1 MSLLHFARLGGRIA
15 TLSGLGFNMVLS
27 DRDIKEE
34 IARGRIKIEPF
45 DPTLVQ
51 PASVDLRLGKK
62 FRVFTN
68 TSDAFIDVRTDS
80 PDLTKLVEI
89 DELLPFVLEPGS
101 FALASV
107 YEKISLPDDIAGRL
121 DGKSSLGRLG
131 ILVHATAGWVDPG
144 YQGHLTMELSNA
156 VNLPI
161 ILYYGMRIAQISFI
175 RLTSPVENPYGS
187 RILRSKYQGE
197 TEPTP
202 SKYYQY
208 FDKAALRSNAALR
221 QWLKKGEF
229 HGSVKLFAEALNVT
243 LKTVENWFYR
253 EVEPNQANKLKIFQ
267 LTQLP
272 QFRPKGWR

>member
-1 MSLLHFARLGGRIA
+1 
-15 TLSGLGFNMVLS
+15 MVLS

-51 PASVDLRLGKK
+51 PASVDLCLGKK
-62 FRVFTN
+62 LRVFTN
-68 TSDAFIDVRTDS
+68 ASGAFIDVRTDS
-80 PDLTKLVEI
+80 PDLTELVEI
-89 DELLPFVLEPGS
+89 NELRPFVLERGR
-101 FALASV
+101 FALASI
-107 YEKISLPDDIAGRL
+107 YEKISLPNDIAGRL

-131 ILVHATAGWVDPG
+131 LLVHATAGWVDPG
-144 YQGHLTMELSNA
+144 YQGHLTIELSNA

-161 ILYYGMRIAQISFI
+161 KLYYGMRIAQISFI
-175 RLTSPVENPYGS
+175 RLTSPVEIPYGA

-197 TEPTP
+197 AEPTP

-208 FDKAALRSNAALR
+208 FEKAALRSNITLW
-221 QWLKKGEF
+221 QWLKKSEF
-229 HGSVKLFAEALNVT
+229 RGSVKLFAKALNVK

-253 EVEPNQANKLKIFQ
+253 EVEPSQTNKLKIFQ